1 MKGLIN
7 HFLYCTVTLLFLLC
21 FSPVL
26 GQNPTP
32 EAAIQLA
39 FQQSKTQQ
47 TQSPL
52 VKHNTMLEQTF
63 EKEDNNFNRYWL
75 SYGLYNQ
82 ALIADR
88 LEDKKAAEELIDRA
102 IELLKPLEED
112 AESQA
117 LLALQLGYSTRFKSY
132 WSMMSLG
139 RAAYQR
145 AERAVA
151 LAPTNMRTN
160 LALAINDFYTPK
172 VFGGGK
178 KVETHLKKAL
188 QAPNPS
194 ASVTTPTWGKPNVYE
209 LLVKYYQ
216 KNKQQTQAQ
225 NFLNQGLNEF
235 PNSELLLSLKLTP
248 P

>member
-225 NFLNQGLNEF
+225 NFLNQGLSEF
-235 PNSELLLSLKLTP
+235 PNSELLLSLN
-248 P
+248 

>member
-1 MKGLIN
+1 MNGLIN
-7 HFLYCTVTLLFLLC
+7 HSLYSTVTLVFLLW
-21 FSPVL
+21 FIPVL
-26 GQNPTP
+26 GQVPTP

-39 FQQSKTQQ
+39 FQQSKTQAVQ
-47 TQSPL
+47 DPL
-52 VKHNTMLEQTF
+52 IQRNNALNKAFQE
-63 EKEDNNFNRYWL
+63 EDNNFNRYWL

-102 IELLKPLEED
+102 IELLNPLEED
-112 AESQA
+112 PESQA

-132 WSMMSLG
+132 WSMISLG
-139 RAAYQR
+139 RNAYQR

-172 VFGGGK
+172 VFGRGK

-194 ASVTTPTWGKPNVYE
+194 ASVTSPTWGKPNVYE

-225 NFLNQGLNEF
+225 NFLDQGLREF
-235 PNSELLLSLKLTP
+235 PNSELLLSFKLTP

>member
-7 HFLYCTVTLLFLLC
+7 HSLYSTVTLVFLLW
-21 FSPVL
+21 FTPVL
-26 GQNPTP
+26 GQVPTP

-39 FQQSKTQQ
+39 FQQSKTQAVED
-47 TQSPL
+47 PL
-52 VKHNTMLEQTF
+52 IQRNNALNKVFKE
-63 EKEDNNFNRYWL
+63 EDNNFNRYWL

-102 IELLKPLEED
+102 IELLKPLKED
-112 AESQA
+112 PESQA

-132 WSMMSLG
+132 WSMISLG
-139 RAAYQR
+139 RNAYQR

-178 KVETHLKKAL
+178 KVETHLIKAL
-188 QAPNPS
+188 QAPSPS
-194 ASVTTPTWGKPNVYE
+194 ASDTSPTWGKPNVYE

-216 KNKQQTQAQ
+216 KNEQQTEAQ
-225 NFLNQGLNEF
+225 NYLNQGLSEF
-235 PNSELLLSLKLTP
+235 PDSELLLSLKYSP
-248 P
+248 